1 MPRKLKNSAEGAR
14 PAETEDN
21 DPLYVTALARGLA
34 VLKCCASAETD
45 LTVSE
50 IAKLLGLSQ
59 STVWRCCHTLER
71 QGYLERTAGER
82 LRPGLALLGLGH
94 AALSRQPLAALARPA
109 MAAIAA
115 RFPGAV
121 SLGIPQGMEML
132 YVARV
137 EGGATIYPGLSAGS
151 RVGVLSSAMGWAWLA
166 ALSPAA
172 RKEFL
177 DRARGQ
183 AREQYERIAGQL
195 EEAIGYYGKN
205 GVLVN
210 SGVIHPELNAIAVP
224 ILSDVHTP
232 IASIS
237 FGGVQAEFPIE
248 RLLKE
253 VAPPLAE
260 LAANL
265 SHCKNLRG

>member
-1 MPRKLKNSAEGAR
+1 MPRKLKKSGAVEAVDGVAEH
-14 PAETEDN
+14 N
-21 DPLYVTALARGLA
+21 DPLFVTALARGLD

-50 IAKLLGLSQ
+50 IAKLLGLPQ

-71 QGYLERTAGER
+71 QGYLERTPGER

-94 AALSRQPLAALARPA
+94 AALSRQPMAALARPG
-109 MAAIAA
+109 MAAIAT
-115 RFPGAV
+115 RFLGAV

-132 YVARV
+132 YLARV

-166 ALSPAA
+166 ALSPEA
-172 RKEFL
+172 RMEFV
-177 DRARGQ
+177 DRARRQ
-183 AREQYERIAGQL
+183 AREQYERIADQL
-195 EEAIGYYGKN
+195 EEAIGYYETH

-224 ILSDVHTP
+224 ILSGVHSP

-237 FGGVQAEFPIE
+237 FGGVQAAFPAE

-253 VAPPLAE
+253 VAPGLVE
-260 LAANL
+260 LASNL
-265 SHCKNLRG
+265 SHCRILR